1 MKITKEKKNKK
12 RNGRNDNEESSFFD
26 SKNEIILQNTFRF
39 LSKVHKLVKS
49 ISSLTKKYSPVKLRF
64 VFTTCQVIKKAS
76 PRI

>member
-39 LSKVHKLVKS
+39 LSKVNKLVKS
-49 ISSLTKKYSPVKLRF
+49 ISSLTKKY
-64 VFTTCQVIKKAS
+64 I
-76 PRI
+76 

>member
-1 MKITKEKKNKK
+1 MGEMK
-12 RNGRNDNEESSFFD
+12 FFD
-26 SKNEIILQNTFRF
+26 SKNEIILLIMFRS
-39 LSKVHKLVKS
+39 LPIMNNKLVKS